1 MSTVLLL
8 FLYAL
13 AVAWW
18 APVPLRRLTASG
30 VSPRFGLAAWLIAMV
45 SVLVSVAV
53 ALTLLTRA
61 AVAGWSRLAEVV
73 CRSFAGHACAANVY
87 QSAVFEFS
95 LGVIAVI
102 AILAA
107 MVAAWRYGRSVQRA
121 QRRTR
126 AHAEVARI
134 TGRELPGTGALVLD
148 SAQPVAYCLAGRPAT
163 IVLTTGA
170 VALLDPPQLA
180 AVLAHERA
188 HLASRHHQLIALT
201 RGLVAVFPAVPLF
214 AAGEPNVARLAEMCA
229 DDTAARRSSRPAL
242 ITALLAMAT
251 GAAVPAAA
259 LKDGTLK
266 DGTLKDRTLKDAAL
280 RIVALPTSAPPTSAL
295 GATACAVTAR
305 LQRLA
310 DAPSG
315 ARQAR
320 YALALTGVTAA
331 LALAPGLLAA
341 LVG

>member
-1 MSTVLLL
+1 MTAALLL

-13 AVAWW
+13 VVAWW
-18 APVPLRRLTASG
+18 APVPLRRLTIRG
-30 VSPRFGLAAWLIAMV
+30 VSPRLGLAAWLTAMT
-45 SVLVSVAV
+45 SALVCAGA
-53 ALTLLTRA
+53 ALILLTRA
-61 AVAGWSRLAEVV
+61 AAAGWSRLADVV
-73 CRSFAGHACAANVY
+73 CRSITGHACAVNVY
-87 QSAVFEFS
+87 QSAVFEFV

-102 AILAA
+102 AVLAA
-107 MVAAWRYGRSVQRA
+107 AVAAWRYGRSVQRG

-134 TGRELPGTGALVLD
+134 TGRALPGTGALVLD
-148 SAQPVAYCLAGRPAT
+148 SAQPAAYCLAGRPAT

-201 RGLVAVFPAVPLF
+201 RGLAAAFPAVPLLQ
-214 AAGEPNVARLAEMCA
+214 AGEPNVTRLAEMCA
-229 DDTAARRSSRPAL
+229 DDAAARRSGRPAL

-251 GAAVPAAA
+251 A
-259 LKDGTLK
+259 T
-266 DGTLKDRTLKDAAL
+266 
-280 RIVALPTSAPPTSAL
+280 ALPATALPVTAL

-310 DAPSG
+310 EAPSG

-320 YALALTGVTAA
+320 YALALAGVMTA
-331 LALAPGLLAA
+331 LALAPALLLALA
-341 LVG
+341 A

>member
-1 MSTVLLL
+1 M
-8 FLYAL
+8 A
-13 AVAWW
+13 
-18 APVPLRRLTASG
+18 
-30 VSPRFGLAAWLIAMV
+30 
-45 SVLVSVAV
+45 SVLISAAV

-107 MVAAWRYGRSVQRA
+107 MVASWRYGRSVQRA

-148 SAQPVAYCLAGRPAT
+148 SAQPVAYCLAGRPTT

-188 HLASRHHQLIALT
+188 HLASRHNQLIALT

-251 GAAVPAAA
+251 GAAVPATA
-259 LKDGTLK
+259 LKDGA
-266 DGTLKDRTLKDAAL
+266 LKDAAL
-280 RIVALPTSAPPTSAL
+280 RNVAMRKAALPTSAL

-320 YALALTGVTAA
+320 YALT
-331 LALAPGLLAA
+331 LAGMMAA
-341 LVG
+341 LVLAPALLATLAG